1 MKLTKKILMVA
12 AATLLT
18 IPSLAQLTKE
28 GKKQCQN
35 IFYIHACELNEQ
47 NDVRGAYEYFGKA
60 LKDDPDNVFAM
71 CEMAPIEYANGM
83 TSDALN
89 HIARVVNSGSEEY
102 DMIGWAYLIRYHIN
116 LSSGNDDAALSDLK
130 SSIEA
135 YAKSPLQNQTGYLA
149 MSEYYE
155 SKNDYDNMLA
165 NARKAIEMRPANIK
179 SHIVAARAYRL
190 LKRLDDARAEI
201 NTALYL
207 SNGSSSAYAE
217 LATIAFSEGKYA
229 EAAQNATLSIEYAE
243 SQEEHQK
250 AEDLLGEIA
259 KVKYDV
265 ADLYLA
271 SKCAENPN
279 QSTWF
284 DIRANVQFTVKRY
297 REAIENYKKELD
309 LVDSKI
315 QTLASLSLC
324 YSKLG
329 DNANALTYIN
339 QLIEQDTTLAYGYYM
354 RAGINQDASAPK
366 EVVMADY
373 NKAIE
378 ISPSYGDY
386 YSRAWY
392 ERYNGMKEEA
402 VLDMTTAIKKNPKNP
417 HFLLTRGNIYS
428 ELGEKEMANEDYQNA
443 IVLVDKLSEGHTET
457 MFHDAEYWQNQCTK
471 AYALLYTG
479 KKSEAEKLMQS
490 YLSAADVTD
499 RSGAYYNLACYYSLA
514 GDAAKSLDM
523 LKHSLEEGYVEFV
536 HIGRDKDLDFVR
548 KDPQFDALV
557 AEYKQRLDDRLA
569 KGSESGK
576 KASLKGGVSEIPFGH
591 DGGVLTV
598 PCMVNGLPLT
608 FIFDSGAAD
617 VTLSLVEARF
627 MLKNGYIKATD
638 MGDKQY
644 YGTADGSL
652 SVGTKVMLR
661 SITFGGE
668 TLTNVPASIVN
679 TQAAPLLL
687 GQTAMQRLGKVEID
701 YEKGVIRI
709 KN

>member
-1 MKLTKKILMVA
+1 M
-12 AATLLT
+12 
-18 IPSLAQLTKE
+18 
-28 GKKQCQN
+28 
-35 IFYIHACELNEQ
+35 
-47 NDVRGAYEYFGKA
+47 
-60 LKDDPDNVFAM
+60 
-71 CEMAPIEYANGM
+71 
-83 TSDALN
+83 
-89 HIARVVNSGSEEY
+89 
-102 DMIGWAYLIRYHIN
+102 
-116 LSSGNDDAALSDLK
+116 
-130 SSIEA
+130 
-135 YAKSPLQNQTGYLA
+135 
-149 MSEYYE
+149 
-155 SKNDYDNMLA
+155 
-165 NARKAIEMRPANIK
+165 
-179 SHIVAARAYRL
+179 
-190 LKRLDDARAEI
+190 
-201 NTALYL
+201 
-207 SNGSSSAYAE
+207 
-217 LATIAFSEGKYA
+217 
-229 EAAQNATLSIEYAE
+229 
-243 SQEEHQK
+243 
-250 AEDLLGEIA
+250 
-259 KVKYDV
+259 
-265 ADLYLA
+265 
-271 SKCAENPN
+271 
-279 QSTWF
+279 
-284 DIRANVQFTVKRY
+284 QFTVKRY

-315 QTLASLSLC
+315 QTLASLSLS

-329 DNANALTYIN
+329 DNANALIYIN

-479 KKSEAEKLMQS
+479 EKSEAEKLMLS
-490 YLSAADVTD
+490 YLNAADVTD

-569 KGSESGK
+569 KGSESEK
-576 KASLKGGVSEIPFGH
+576 KAAFKGGVSEIPFGH

-598 PCMVNGLPLT
+598 PCLVNGLPLT